1 MVGGDALDCGH
12 DDIAGLLVGLVARLA
27 LDGSSQ
33 LDGVVLGLLAD
44 RLEEQRLGVL
54 GGHLADRLEG
64 GDLLLVGL
72 RYILASSLELALA
85 VEQLAIALLE
95 HVGAL
100 VELLVALEEATFKG
114 AHLRAAAARLILG
127 LALHPELL
135 VLRLEDQ
142 LLLACARF
150 GLDATSFGMG
160 RFHRLRGPH
169 PARDHAERGSADS
182 GNDGHRDDDR

>member
-1 MVGGDALDCGH
+1 M
-12 DDIAGLLVGLVARLA
+12 
-27 LDGSSQ
+27 
-33 LDGVVLGLLAD
+33 LGLLAD

-150 GLDATSFGMG
+150 GFDATSFGMG

-169 PARDHAERGSADS
+169 AARDHAERGSADT